1 MFGVS
6 NWLIAA
12 TMALATAIY
21 WISKA
26 LYMRLRFRGL
36 PQPPKHSWIWAHT
49 TIWEETA
56 AKLPPFTHPQHVY
69 TYLAQK
75 YNMPGIFYVDMWP
88 FVESQVVITDPDA
101 AQLVL
106 TTNPYPIHPT
116 IEKFL
121 RPFTGPDSIAAS
133 NGERWK
139 YNHRM
144 VGSGFTPT
152 YVKPMSGMIAVQ
164 VLIFHERLKG
174 FAESGEPFNMEEEAA
189 KTVFDVI
196 GKVVFGFSLEAQTTG
211 SPLLED
217 LRASINPATT
227 FISTRNPWKKRKAEK
242 SLQALRDRVRK
253 TLADEMNERLRV
265 LQDEKELP
273 SRRQVKSV
281 LDRIVLD
288 RIQSGPGATL
298 DDAFIDTAV
307 TNLKALLLGGHGTTT
322 DTFTWV
328 AMFLS
333 LYPDVVA
340 RLREEHDAHFS
351 PDLDTTVQLLVT
363 NPAATN
369 DLAFTT
375 AVIKETLRFFPIG
388 FTIRQAPPGVTHLTW
403 NGRRWPV
410 KNLMVV
416 PRAHSTHMD
425 PGVWGQDSKS
435 FRPDRFLGDEA
446 RDTHRFAWRPFERG
460 PRACIAQDLAM
471 DELRIMMLLTVR
483 WFDFETVVGGGGGT
497 SERVMYMD
505 LDSRIGDLAFQMVGM
520 EARPR
525 HDMKMKVKLR
535 EGK

>member
-12 TMALATAIY
+12 TVALATAVY
-21 WISKA
+21 WIFKA
-26 LYMRLRFRGL
+26 CYMRLRFRGL
-36 PQPPKHSWIWAHT
+36 EVAG
-49 TIWEETA
+49 
-56 AKLPPFTHPQHVY
+56 KLPLFTHPQHVY
-69 TYLAQK
+69 TYMAQK
-75 YNMPGIFYVDMWP
+75 YNLGGIFYIDMWP
-88 FVESQVVITDPDA
+88 FFDSQVVITDPDA

-106 TTNPYPIHPT
+106 TTTPYPKHPS

-121 RPFTGPDSIAAS
+121 RPFTGVDSIAAS

-152 YVKPMSGMIAVQ
+152 YVKPMAGMIAEQ
-164 VLIFHERLKG
+164 VLIFHERLRA
-174 FAESGEPFNMEEEAA
+174 FAEKDESFNMEEEAA
-189 KTVFDVI
+189 KTIFDVI
-196 GKVVFGFSLEAQTTG
+196 GKVVFGFSLEAQRTG

-227 FISTRNPWKKRKAEK
+227 FISTKNPWKKRKAEQG
-242 SLQALRDRVRK
+242 LQKLKDRVRK
-253 TLADEMNERLRV
+253 VLADEMHERLRI

-298 DDAFIDTAV
+298 DDPFIDTAV

-328 AMFLS
+328 TMFLS
-333 LYPDVVA
+333 IYPDVVE
-340 RLREEHDAHFS
+340 RLRNEHNEHFD
-351 PDLDTTVQLLVT
+351 PDLDKTVEMLVA
-363 NPAATN
+363 NPTKTN
-369 DLAFTT
+369 DMEFTN

-388 FTIRQAPPGVTHLTW
+388 FTIRQAPKGVTHLDW

-410 KNLMVV
+410 KNLMVI
-416 PRAHSTHMD
+416 PCAHSTHMD
-425 PGVWGQDSKS
+425 PKVWGEDSKS
-435 FRPDRFLGDEA
+435 FNPDRFLGEDA
-446 RDTHRFAWRPFERG
+446 KDMHRFAWRPFERG

-471 DELRIMMLLTVR
+471 DELRIMLLLTVR
-483 WFDFETVVGGGGGT
+483 WFDFETLVNGT

-505 LDSRIGDLAFQMVGM
+505 LDKKVGDLAFQMVGM

-535 EGK
+535 K